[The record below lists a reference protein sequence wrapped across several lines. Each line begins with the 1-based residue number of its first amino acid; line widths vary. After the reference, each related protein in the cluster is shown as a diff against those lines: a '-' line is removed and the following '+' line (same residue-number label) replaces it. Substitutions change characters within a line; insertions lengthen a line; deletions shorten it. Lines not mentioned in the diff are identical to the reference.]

1 MVRIVAKIG
10 EAHMPSKKDLHE
22 VVIDALELHARSRLP
37 QLQLGSPKRRLV
49 AGSGNAMAA
58 GKIIFADED
67 AVFADEGQ
75 YRSARQR
82 VPGIDGA
89 VVISASGQKDALG
102 IVGFLKEEVETYLLT
117 CNGDSP
123 AAQLLPKDHVVV
135 TPRNP
140 EPITYNTSTYL
151 GMILAKT
158 GEEVQPI
165 LDHIE
170 REVEPR
176 IPSDLTKY
184 DAFYLIVEPEF
195 DLVREMLLT
204 KFDEL
209 FGPMLTGRCYT
220 WRQTLHA
227 KTLVQSEKELF
238 ISFGYDNE
246 LFGHE
251 DARLNIPLPPNAGY
265 AAMTAIG
272 YYVIGHIQ
280 AQFSPWFKSN
290 ADTYECWQKK
300 HLP

>member
-1 MVRIVAKIG
+1 
-10 EAHMPSKKDLHE
+10 MPSKKDLHE
-22 VVIDALELHARSRLP
+22 VVIDALRLLGQGHLPELR
-37 QLQLGSPKRRLV
+37 LGSPKRRLV
-49 AGSGNAMAA
+49 AASGNAMAA

-75 YRSARQR
+75 YRRAIERI
-82 VPGIDGA
+82 PGVDGA
-89 VVISASGQKDALG
+89 AVISASGQKDASS
-102 IVGFLKEEVETYLLT
+102 IVGFLKDKVETYLLT
-117 CNGDSP
+117 CNGDSA
-123 AAQLLPKDHVVV
+123 AAQLLPQDHVVV

-158 GEEVQPI
+158 GEAVEPI
-165 LDHIE
+165 AEHIE
-170 REVEPR
+170 REVAPR
-176 IPSDLTKY
+176 IPSDLSKY
-184 DAFYLIVEPEF
+184 SAFYLIIEPEF
-195 DLVREMLLT
+195 DLVREMLVT

-227 KTLVQSEKELF
+227 KNVVPSERELF

-265 AAMTAIG
+265 AAMVAVG
-272 YYVIGHIQ
+272 YYVIGRIQ
-280 AQFSPWFKSN
+280 SQFSPWFKWN
-290 ADTYECWQKK
+290 ADRYELWQKK